1 MDSRREQYIKE
12 FESIF
17 RVFNRRFLREMN
29 QIFGDRLS
37 YSEFLYLKFLDQ
49 KGSQMVS
56 ALSEEFSVSVSHI
69 TAVMN
74 TLVSEGYVNRVRS
87 EQDRR
92 VVELTITEEGKRL
105 ITELDSVKDVHLRNS
120 FEPLSTEEIAQL
132 LALYQKLS
140 TKNPSQS

>member
-1 MDSRREQYIKE
+1 MDSREHLIKE

-37 YSEFLYLKFLDQ
+37 YSEFLYLKFLEQ

-105 ITELDSVKDVHLRNS
+105 ITELDSVKEVHLRNS
-120 FEPLSTEEIAQL
+120 FDPLSTDEIAQL

>member
-1 MDSRREQYIKE
+1 
-12 FESIF
+12 
-17 RVFNRRFLREMN
+17 MN

-105 ITELDSVKDVHLRNS
+105 ITELDSVKDVHMRNS

>member
-105 ITELDSVKDVHLRNS
+105 ITELDSVKDVHMRNS